1 MGILLGKRYCFIRFW
16 TVFSKNSSV
25 MRWRFFVMNY
35 DPIKKAESFK
45 MIKLLSE
52 QVRNIN
58 SQHLKVSWP
67 MEFTG

>member
-1 MGILLGKRYCFIRFW
+1 
-16 TVFSKNSSV
+16 
-25 MRWRFFVMNY
+25 MNY
-35 DPIKKAESFK
+35 DPVKKAESFK

-58 SQHLKVSWP
+58 SQHLEVSWP